1 MKSSLAMANPIM
13 EHKWKKEMKQ
23 YMQYDPIK
31 KKKKSDPHTKKS
43 PEGRGKKNQNI
54 NSI

>member
-31 KKKKSDPHTKKS
+31 KKKWSTHKEKSWGKGEKKTKH
-43 PEGRGKKNQNI
+43 
-54 NSI
+54 